1 MFTIL
6 SLASLG
12 KQGEYEP
19 VSRRKNLRLGE
30 VVPFACGDSVSK
42 PAELPCLPGSV
53 LGTGARPGCKVVLSL
68 IPDTG
73 EEAAELV

>member
-12 KQGEYEP
+12 KPGEYEP
-19 VSRRKNLRLGE
+19 VSWRKNPRLWE
-30 VVPFACGDSVSK
+30 VVHFAYGDSVSEL
-42 PAELPCLPGSV
+42 AELPCLPGSV

-68 IPDTG
+68 ILDTG
-73 EEAAELV
+73 EKAAELG